1 MNPETALPVLLLT
14 GVPGIGKT
22 TVIRRLARR
31 LTGRR
36 LGGFYTDEL
45 REAGS
50 RRGFQLIGF
59 NGVERLIAHVNF
71 SKRARVGKYGVDVA
85 ALDEMAEAL
94 LMPDTVAELYLVDE
108 IGRMECYSA
117 RFVAAMRAL
126 LARGVPLVATVAR
139 RGGGLIAEVKERPDC
154 VLWEVTRA
162 NRDEL
167 PARIEAWLAGHALT
181 KIEAGAPP
189 E

>member
-1 MNPETALPVLLLT
+1 MDPETAPHALLLT
-14 GVPGIGKT
+14 GVPGVGKT

-31 LTGRR
+31 LTDRR
-36 LGGFYTDEL
+36 LGGFYTEER
-45 REAGS
+45 REAGV
-50 RRGFQLIGF
+50 RQGFQLIGF

-71 SKRARVGKYGVDVA
+71 SKSARVGKYGVDVT

-94 LMPDTVAELYLVDE
+94 LTSDTAAELYLVDE
-108 IGRMECYSA
+108 IGKMECCSV

-139 RGGGLIAEVKERPDC
+139 HGGGLIAEVKQRPDG

-167 PARIEAWLAGHALT
+167 PARIEAWLAGHAPASRT
-181 KIEAGAPP
+181 TH
-189 E
+189 